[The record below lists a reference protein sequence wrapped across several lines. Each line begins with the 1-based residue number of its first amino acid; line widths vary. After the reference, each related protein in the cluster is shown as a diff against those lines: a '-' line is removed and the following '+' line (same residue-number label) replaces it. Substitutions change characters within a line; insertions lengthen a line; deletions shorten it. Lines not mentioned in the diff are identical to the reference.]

1 MRKKVLEE
9 FGNLESK
16 TVGLL
21 HDMELSN
28 GHLLSESLLAPFQAS
43 NTENIDG
50 TEANASSSFTLIGF
64 VNFEN
69 AGFGLA
75 ASLCVKMCEA
85 LYAIYRFYRHRK
97 W

>member
-21 HDMELSN
+21 HDMEFSN
-28 GHLLSESLLAPFQAS
+28 GHLLSESLLAPTFQAS
-43 NTENIDG
+43 NTENSIDG

-75 ASLCVKMCEA
+75 ACVPLCEDV
-85 LYAIYRFYRHRK
+85 
-97 W
+97 